1 MKLLIEETPLL
12 VLPSL
17 AVAVGVDKAMLLQQL
32 HFRVAY
38 HGVRR
43 EGQLWYCQKLSH
55 WSRQLPFFSEAKIKR
70 LFQQLEK
77 DGLVLATDK
86 YNSFYVDR
94 TKWYRIDYDKLTS
107 LLLTLEEQIYPL
119 DDNAHPITPA
129 TDTPSEQYTIAPPI
143 KIQELKDNK
152 DTLQGQQVDEILTY
166 LNEKADKRFKLKN
179 RTNRK
184 LIGAR
189 LKEGYTVED
198 CKAVIDAQVALWL
211 GDARMSIYLRPQT
224 LFRPTNIETYLQNAR
239 AMQNGN
245 DQPSYRQ
252 PEDITLD
259 FEEDF

>member
-1 MKLLIEETPLL
+1 MFFQKCWRYPKQKRMYRLNEDYNCCYFMFYTSQPNH
-12 VLPSL
+12 
-17 AVAVGVDKAMLLQQL
+17 LQQTSGAFL
-32 HFRVAY
+32 ENKKSALFNYSAR
-38 HGVRR
+38 
-43 EGQLWYCQKLSH
+43 LWNN
-55 WSRQLPFFSEAKIKR
+55 F
-70 LFQQLEK
+70 
-77 DGLVLATDK
+77 
-86 YNSFYVDR
+86 
-94 TKWYRIDYDKLTS
+94 
-107 LLLTLEEQIYPL
+107 
-119 DDNAHPITPA
+119 
-129 TDTPSEQYTIAPPI
+129 SEQYTTAPPI

-166 LNEKADKRFKLKN
+166 LNEKADKRLKLKN

-211 GDARMSIYLRPQT
+211 GDARMAIYLRPQT

-239 AMQNGN
+239 AMQNEN

-252 PEDITLD
+252 PKDITLD